1 MRTRSRPH
9 VAALVIVSAL
19 STLAALAAAL
29 GVSAQIRPFRP
40 VTDEMLRN
48 PAPGDW
54 LHSRRSYDGS
64 SYSPLDQITRQ
75 NVGQL
80 QLAWSWAMPPGNQQA
95 SPVVYDGVMYLAS
108 PGSTVQAL
116 DAVTGDLLW
125 EYRRE
130 FSEALRAQ
138 AELRAIRGLSIYED
152 KVFLNT
158 ADAHLVALNARTG
171 NVVWDVEVADSAQRL
186 YFSAP
191 SLVVRGKVISGLQGC
206 EFFRQ
211 QKCAITA
218 HDARSGKELWR
229 TSTVARPGEPGGD
242 SWGNVEYLYRAGS
255 DVWITGS
262 YDPALN
268 LTYWSTAQAK
278 PWSRAA
284 RGTDGDALYS
294 NTVLALDPDTGKIVW
309 HRQLL
314 PGETHDMD
322 EVFESVLVDVGTR
335 PSLFKMG
342 KLGILWQLDRRT
354 GAFVSA
360 EDLGYQNIVRVDRR
374 TGAVTYRP
382 GMIPALG
389 QLLEFCPSTAGFKS
403 WRAMAYH
410 PETRAFYIPLLMT
423 CEKGTFTDVKKVEGG
438 GGLGQGRRQDS
449 YHPESPDNLAQFV
462 AMDAASGRLLWMKRQ
477 RAPFNTAALTTAGG
491 LVFVGD
497 WNRYINAYDV
507 TSGALLWQNRLTT
520 SPQGFPM
527 TYAVDGRQY
536 LAVPV
541 GIGAASWG
549 TSIPIVLAPDIKRPS
564 GGNALFVF
572 ALPQTG
578 PS

>member
-1 MRTRSRPH
+1 MKTCPRGPLGIAITLLVVATLGTFAQVRT
-9 VAALVIVSAL
+9 L
-19 STLAALAAAL
+19 
-29 GVSAQIRPFRP
+29 RP

-48 PAPGDW
+48 PAPSDW
-54 LHSRRSYDGS
+54 LQSRRTYDAW

-80 QLAWSWAMPPGNQQA
+80 QLAWSWAMQPGNQQTT
-95 SPVVYDGVMYLAS
+95 PIVHDGVMYLAN

-116 DAVTGDLLW
+116 DAATGDLLW

-130 FSEALRAQ
+130 YPAELRAQ
-138 AELRAIRGLSIYED
+138 AEMRALRGLSLYED
-152 KVFLNT
+152 KVFVNT
-158 ADAHLVALNARTG
+158 ADAHLVALDARTG
-171 NVVWDVEVADSAQRL
+171 RVVWDVEVADPKQRL

-191 SLVVRGKVISGLQGC
+191 ALVVRGKVISGLQGC
-206 EFFRQ
+206 EFFHQ

-218 HDARSGKELWR
+218 HDARTGKELWR
-229 TSTVARPGEPGGD
+229 TSTVAHPGQPGGD
-242 SWGNVEYLYRAGS
+242 SWGDLPLVFRAGA
-255 DVWITGS
+255 DTWITGS

-309 HRQLL
+309 HNQLL

-322 EVFESVLVDVGTR
+322 EVFESILVDAGPR
-335 PSLFKMG
+335 KSLFKMG
-342 KLGILWQLDRRT
+342 KLGILWQLDRQNGR
-354 GAFVSA
+354 FVSA
-360 EDLGYQNIVRVDRR
+360 EDIGYQNLVTVDRA
-374 TGAVTYRP
+374 TGKVTYRP

-389 QLLEFCPSTAGFKS
+389 QLIDFCPSTAGFKS
-403 WRAMAYH
+403 WRAMAFH
-410 PETRAFYIPLLMT
+410 PQTRAFYVPLLMT
-423 CEKGTFTDVKKVEGG
+423 CQKGTFADVAKVEGG
-438 GGLGQGRRQDS
+438 GGLGQGRRENY
-449 YHPESPDNLAQFV
+449 YHPESGDNLAQFA
-462 AMDAASGRLLWMKRQ
+462 AMDSASGRILWLHRQ

-497 WNRYINAYDV
+497 WNRYVNAYDV
-507 TSGALLWQNRLTT
+507 ANGTLLWQNRLTT
-520 SPQGFPM
+520 SPQGFPI
-527 TYAVDGRQY
+527 TYAVAGRQY

-549 TSIPIVLAPDIKRPS
+549 TTIPIVMAPELKRPS

-572 ALPQTG
+572 ALPRERR
-578 PS
+578 